1 MASSGGLSDTV
12 SMTEANLKFFW
23 KLALAYILEKK
34 KKKLKLLSCLQ
45 LKLLILYMQAQLL
58 LCELAALERR
68 NTNCI

>member
-12 SMTEANLKFFW
+12 SMNEANLKFFW
-23 KLALAYILEKK
+23 KLALAYILG
-34 KKKLKLLSCLQ
+34 KKKLKLLSYLQ

-68 NTNCI
+68 NTNCT

>member
-12 SMTEANLKFFW
+12 SITKANLKFFW

-34 KKKLKLLSCLQ
+34 KLKLLSYLQ
-45 LKLLILYMQAQLL
+45 LKLLIFHMQAQLL

-68 NTNCI
+68 NTNHT